1 MKTLTIASVLTALTA
16 AVSAIAAPATLPGPA
31 FPKYESPE
39 AVKAACDTGL
49 DKLQQR
55 VKALEKRPVD
65 AGWLRAFDEL
75 AAAMEDAANPINFLS
90 NVHPQQ
96 AVRDA
101 SQQCALRWAEFES
114 TLGQNETLYRAAR
127 RVKPA
132 DAIDREFL
140 RTALEGFEDSGVGL
154 PPEQRARAKQIS
166 DRITDLAQQFE
177 KNVRDDGTQVAFT
190 EAELKGVPEGVWK
203 DAKRDAQGRVLLG
216 LSYPKYFP
224 VMQTAV
230 DPAAR
235 ERMWR
240 AKSNEGGEA
249 NLKLLAELVQLRKE
263 YAGLFG
269 KASYD
274 DFVLQRRMAQ
284 NTARV
289 TAFLQEVQGVVAEA
303 EKRELQELREAKARD
318 LQQPLESVK
327 LERWDVTYYTER
339 VRKARYSV
347 DQESFRPYFPP
358 EESFRFALR
367 VIERMMGVRYTQ
379 VPATLWHP
387 DVRAYAVSDAKTGR
401 PLASLLVDL
410 YPREGKY
417 NHAAVWSY
425 RNGSTLEK
433 RVPQAALVVN
443 FDRKGLT
450 MDELETML
458 HELGHAVHN
467 NLSATRYASKAGTS
481 VMRDFVEAPSQMLED
496 WVYDPQVQKL
506 FAEVCPSCKPVPAEM
521 LKQAKVAKDYG
532 KGVKF
537 ARQQL
542 YASYDIALHDAQPAD
557 PLALWSR
564 MEGAT
569 PLGHVPGTKFPA
581 SFGHVAG
588 GYASGYYGYL
598 WSLVVAMDL
607 RTAFERDKLDP
618 AVGRRYRDI
627 VLANGSQKLPQQ
639 LVKQF
644 LGRETNSKAFFDY
657 LKQP

>member
-1 MKTLTIASVLTALTA
+1 MKKTLLIASALSA
-16 AVSAIAAPATLPGPA
+16 AALAAQAAPATLPGPA
-31 FPKYESPE
+31 FPQFDSPE

-49 DKLQQR
+49 DRLQQR

-65 AGWLRAFDEL
+65 GGWLRAFDEL
-75 AAAMEDAANPINFLS
+75 AAAMEDAGNPINFLS

-140 RTALEGFEDSGVGL
+140 RTTLEGFEDSGVGL
-154 PPEQRARAKQIS
+154 PPAQRARAKQIS

-177 KNVRDDGTQVAFT
+177 KNVRDDGTLVAFT
-190 EAELKGVPEGVWK
+190 EAELKDVPEGVWK
-203 DAKRDAQGRVLLG
+203 DAKRDAQGRYLLG
-216 LSYPKYFP
+216 LSYPTYFP
-224 VMQTAV
+224 VMQTAA
-230 DPAAR
+230 DAGAR

-249 NLKLLAELVQLRKE
+249 NLKLLAELAQLRKE

-269 KASYD
+269 KDSYD

-284 NTARV
+284 NTAKV
-289 TAFLQEVQGVVAEA
+289 KAFLAEVQGAVGEA
-303 EKRELQELREAKARD
+303 EKRELQELREAKAKD
-318 LQQPLESVK
+318 LNQPVDGVK
-327 LERWDVTYYTER
+327 LERWDATYYTER
-339 VRKARYSV
+339 VRKARYAV

-367 VIERMMGVRYTQ
+367 VIETMMGVRYTQ

-387 DVRAYAVSDAKTGR
+387 DVRAYAVSDARSGK
-401 PLASLLVDL
+401 PLATLLVDL

-425 RNGSTLEK
+425 RNGSTLEH

-458 HELGHAVHN
+458 HELGHSVHN
-467 NLSATRYASKAGTS
+467 NLSATRYTSKAGTS
-481 VMRDFVEAPSQMLED
+481 VKRDFVEAPSQMLED

-506 FAEVCPSCKPVPAEM
+506 FTEVCPQCKPVPADM

-569 PLGHVPGTKFPA
+569 PLGYVAGTKFPA
-581 SFGHVAG
+581 GFGHLAG
-588 GYASGYYGYL
+588 GYAAGYYGYL

-618 AVGRRYRDI
+618 VVGRRYRDI
-627 VLANGSQKLPQQ
+627 VLANGSQKPPQV
-639 LVKQF
+639 LVKEF

-657 LKQP
+657 LKQ